1 MRTSTYAIIW
11 GVLLFLSVTV
21 FIPASSAVNLSNSPS
36 RLSEYAFVMPF
47 DNDKVMVVWDEKEG
61 FYNLYYR
68 VFANGYWG
76 PKTRIYNTTMN
87 SQWPQLAKDSQGR
100 IHMTWMEGSARSNR
114 DIFYAYYS
122 GGKWSAMQKIYASA
136 WNSTWPR
143 IGVDD
148 RDVPHIIWTHDRGE
162 ARGDNE
168 IYHRWKNG
176 GWLGPL
182 DVSRSVKT
190 ISIHSNLFVRGSNQ
204 YALWM
209 DGHECAWNLHFS
221 QTTNGKWNTP
231 IHINPKIQGYWPGIC
246 ADSKGN
252 VHILFSSLLRNV
264 YYMNRIDG
272 EWSDWR
278 VVSNGPH
285 PRNFVYIDVDDN
297 DILHGV
303 WRQTDGGSDQ
313 IYYGSATSQ
322 GIWAEPFKISN
333 GRFCKT
339 PIVKPDNNGYVHVV
353 WFELNDETETGDVY
367 YIKGVAG
374 EGGSAD
380 APIAIFTATP
390 EFGKPPLDVVFKAG
404 GSYDPDGTIV
414 KFEWN
419 FGDGTTATG
428 IQVSHRYTKKGA
440 YIATLK
446 VKDNDGLTGVEQ
458 INILVSDPPAAV
470 FTMTPQR
477 GVAPVTVQFDASAS
491 NDPDGSIVLYS
502 WDFGD
507 NTTGKGKTTAHTYDE
522 EGNYTIMLEVF
533 DNVGISAIV
542 TRILEVLRVYGP
554 NNIEWKFVE
563 NRNLFFREY
572 IYDITWEKNPLN
584 QQYGISVK
592 QYNVYRKHSGSTFY
606 EKISSVPPD
615 QFNHMDR
622 GLNENDGGRYEY
634 TVTAVD
640 SQGNESVRQ
649 LAGVSGKPGGAN
661 QKANQNKKADHAEG
675 K

>member
-1 MRTSTYAIIW
+1 MRTSTCAIIW
-11 GVLLFLSVTV
+11 GLFLFLSDSVIG
-21 FIPASSAVNLSNSPS
+21 FSSNAVNLSNSPS

-47 DNDKVMVVWDEKEG
+47 DDDKVLVVWDEKET

-76 PKTRIYNTTMN
+76 PKTRIYDTTMN

-100 IHMTWMEGSARSNR
+100 IHMTWMEGTARTNR

-122 GGKWSAMQKIYASA
+122 GGRWSAMQKIYASA
-136 WNSTWPR
+136 YNSTWPR
-143 IGVDD
+143 IGVDN

-176 GWLGPL
+176 TWLGPL
-182 DVSRSVKT
+182 DVSRSVGT
-190 ISIHSNLFVRGSNQ
+190 ISIHSNFFVRGTNQ

-209 DGHECAWNLHFS
+209 DGHERDWNLYFS
-221 QTTNGKWNTP
+221 QTTNGNWSTP
-231 IHINPKIQGYWPGIC
+231 IHVNPKIQGYWPGIC

-285 PRNFVYIDVDDN
+285 PRNFVYISVDDN

-303 WRQTDGGSDQ
+303 WRQTDSGKDN
-313 IYYGSATSQ
+313 IYYGSATST
-322 GIWAEPFKISN
+322 GIWAEPIKISN
-333 GRFCKT
+333 GTYCKT
-339 PIVKPDNNGYVHVV
+339 PVIKPDNKGNVHVV

-367 YIKGVAG
+367 YIKGIAG

-380 APIAIFTATP
+380 APVALFTATP
-390 EFGKPPLDVVFKAG
+390 EFGKPPLKVLFKAG
-404 GSYDPDGTIV
+404 GSYDPDGIIV
-414 KFEWN
+414 SFEWN
-419 FGDGTTATG
+419 FGDGTSGTG
-428 IQVSHRYTKKGA
+428 IQVNHTYAKKGA

-446 VKDNDGLTGVEQ
+446 LKDNDGLMSIAQTT
-458 INILVSDPPAAV
+458 ILVSDPPVAS
-470 FTMTPQR
+470 FSMTPER
-477 GVAPVTVQFDASAS
+477 GVAPLTVQFDASAS
-491 NDPDGSIVLYS
+491 RDPDGSIVLYS

-507 NTTGKGKTTAHTYDE
+507 DTTGKGKTTAHTYDE
-522 EGNYTIMLEVF
+522 DGDYTVMLEVI
-533 DNVGISAIV
+533 DNAGINSV
-542 TRILEVLRVYGP
+542 VSKSLEVLRVYAP
-554 NNIEWKFVE
+554 NNIQSAFEE

-572 IYDITWEKNPLN
+572 LYDVTWEKNPLN
-584 QQYGISVK
+584 EQYGINVSR
-592 QYNVYRKHSGSTFY
+592 YNIYRRHSGSTFY
-606 EKISSVPPD
+606 ELLSTVPAD
-615 QFNHMDR
+615 TFNYMDR
-622 GLNENDGGRYEY
+622 GLNANDGGRYEY
-634 TVTAVD
+634 TVTSVD

-649 LAGVSGKPGGAN
+649 TASGSGTPGGAQEKFKN
-661 QKANQNKKADHAEG
+661 NVRSIGDRNY
-675 K
+675 